1 MNHLDQ
7 SPAAHRERA
16 MHAQRM
22 MQLRSNGDGFRRIP
36 EHSNQVS
43 LVERHLIAAGDMS
56 PPPSVPDDRSY
67 RRARREKDA
76 RHQRLD
82 RVARK
87 EEAKLVPTKHRS
99 QDLEP
104 NDQLVDQVLD
114 AYKGIK
120 NPAKLVF
127 ALVSRM
133 GYGSIAAYDAA
144 AARAERYLSKVRD
157 GRIPN
162 HVRDKIVLKRMVER
176 CLEKRFGTQQ
186 VTA

>member
-7 SPAAHRERA
+7 SHAAHRERA
-16 MHAQRM
+16 MHAQQM
-22 MQLRSNGDGFRRIP
+22 MQPWPNGDGFRRIP

-56 PPPSVPDDRSY
+56 PPPRVPDDRSY

-104 NDQLVDQVLD
+104 NDQLVDKVLEN
-114 AYKGIK
+114 YKAK
-120 NPAKLVF
+120 TPARLVL
-127 ALVSRM
+127 ALIGRM
-133 GYGSIAAYDAA
+133 GYSSIEAYDTAA
-144 AARAERYLSKVRD
+144 LRAERFMRNLKPGKRV
-157 GRIPN
+157 PN
-162 HVRDKIVLKRMVER
+162 HIRDKFVLKRLVER
-176 CLEKRFGTQQ
+176 CLEKRFGSKA
-186 VTA
+186 VLA